1 MVFISTVAA
10 TSFLPLLP
18 ARNYLIC
25 NPCPPKKNN
34 NIEGNRYFC
43 SPNNKIHW

>member
-18 ARNYLIC
+18 ARDYLSVTPAYHGVVLKLI
-25 NPCPPKKNN
+25 
-34 NIEGNRYFC
+34 GSFY
-43 SPNNKIHW
+43 